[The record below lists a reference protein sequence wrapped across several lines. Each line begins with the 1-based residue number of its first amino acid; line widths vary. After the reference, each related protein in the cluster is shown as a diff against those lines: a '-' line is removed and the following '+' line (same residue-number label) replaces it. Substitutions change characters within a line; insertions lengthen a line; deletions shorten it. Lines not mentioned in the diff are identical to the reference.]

1 MVCLCYLAKGDFQSE
16 CADLHGVSQPTV
28 SRVIGSVLFAL
39 IGHLNNVK
47 FPTSNEEIIH
57 IKSQFFK
64 LAKFPGVIG
73 SVDGT
78 LIPFLAPKVDE
89 FAYVF
94 RKGYHA
100 LDVQGVVDA
109 SLRFFYSL

>member
-1 MVCLCYLAKGDFQSE
+1 MVCVCYLAKGDFQSE

-39 IGHLNNVK
+39 NGHLNNVK

-64 LAKFPGVIG
+64 LAKLAGVIVRVA
-73 SVDGT
+73 VDGT
-78 LIPFLAPKVDE
+78 LIPILAPKVDE
-89 FAYVF
+89 FAYVC

-100 LDVQGVVDA
+100 LNVQGVVDA
-109 SLRFFYSL
+109 S